1 MKPVDTGMDDAS
13 VSAIRALSDKVVP
26 LLFISTKTQSH
37 PKETNSTPPRT
48 IKHTYTHI
56 HTDKY
61 KLFIATSLNA
71 S

>member
-1 MKPVDTGMDDAS
+1 MKPVDTGMDDAP

-26 LLFISTKTQSH
+26 LLFISTNTQSH

-48 IKHTYTHI
+48 IKHT
-56 HTDKY
+56 DKY